1 MILKKTFR
9 ETAGIQLAYFL
20 VLELML
26 LVAVLWWGDLRDVLA
41 EISRL
46 GFLSVL
52 GKLIPFDFLKK
63 PFLSL
68 VDPAQRYPAYITL
81 QHFFKGVDIMGIAG
95 ALLLGTFVLAKEREN
110 RTLEL
115 LLSLPA
121 SLGRILLEKT
131 LVPALGLA
139 AGIFLSSLSLLVLSP
154 LVKETLPAGPILL
167 CSIHATLVVYFFLAL
182 TVLASTF
189 FRTQAGT
196 AFAVGL
202 FIATEF
208 ALYFVQKVRVVSF
221 FKLSDFEVYYPILS
235 GKEGLPFL
243 RIELPLLAA
252 TLAVYLAAH
261 VRFVRGELK

>member
-9 ETAGIQLAYFL
+9 ETWGIQLAYFL

-46 GFLSVL
+46 GFLGIL

-68 VDPAQRYPAYITL
+68 VNPAERYPSYIAL

-95 ALLLGTFVLAKEREN
+95 ALLLGTFVVAREKEN

-121 SLGRILLEKT
+121 SRGRILLEKT

-139 AGIFLSSLSLLVLSP
+139 AGIFLSSLSLLALSP
-154 LVKETLPAGPILL
+154 LVKESLQAGPLLL
-167 CSIHATLVVYFFLAL
+167 CSLHATMVVYFFLAL
-182 TVLASTF
+182 TVFVSTF

-196 AFAVGL
+196 AFTVGL
-202 FIATEF
+202 FIAVQF
-208 ALYFVQKVRVVSF
+208 ALYFVQKVRVISF
-221 FKLSDFEVYYPILS
+221 FKFSDFDVYFPMLS
-235 GKEGLPFL
+235 GKAGLPFVSL
-243 RIELPLLAA
+243 EIPLLAG
-252 TLAVYLAAH
+252 TILLYLAAH
-261 VRFVRGELK
+261 YRFTKGDL